1 MATIVDQIVA
11 QQNQIANLAAAIQ
24 GSSDNAKIYLLAGQN
39 CVYGC
44 MIQQGAGTGM
54 TLSIQGAASGDSAHL
69 NPSRVDPNPARI
81 EQYGNAAA
89 VYAGLFLMADENVTT
104 ITDTNLTVTTAPGTG
119 YHRYDAVYCYVG
131 VAGPALGIAAGT
143 AVLNA
148 STPTLPAIPQGT
160 LILAQVHVQ
169 AGVTSIT
176 NANITD
182 LRNFNT
188 RLSCATAGLVTNPAQ
203 PAITSVGTLVSLSTA
218 GQITSSVS
226 TGTAPFVVASTTP
239 VVNLSIGGNA
249 ATVTTNA
256 NLTGPITSVGNATSV
271 ASQTGTGSTFVMNTS
286 PTLVTPNIGAATGT
300 SLNLGAGS
308 LTAGAGG
315 FTTLT
320 ASSSLTL
327 NTLSGFAAINV
338 SGTPMTGSS
347 ALQISVN
354 SASARAIRITD
365 TATGGGVWDIT
376 TGGATVLGSLGF
388 FDQTAYRLF
397 LFPSDH
403 VGINTTTDNGVD
415 VLQVNGSGKF
425 NGLITSTTTGGT
437 AFLSQSATTSYQQI
451 NLQNT
456 SGGIVIGMEGSV
468 GGTLIVGSAPYD
480 GAIYARNGVLNF
492 SANNG
497 ATKSMVLTPSG
508 LAVTGTLTASSTI
521 QPLTTTVAALPAA
534 GTKGREAVVTDATA
548 PTDLGGLAGG
558 GTVTTPVVDNG
569 TAWVAY

>member
-44 MIQQGAGTGM
+44 MIQQGAGAGM

-69 NPSRVDPNPARI
+69 NPARVDPNPTRI
-81 EQYGNAAA
+81 EQYGNAAS
-89 VYAGLFLMADENVTT
+89 VYAGLFLMADENVTV

-148 STPTLPAIPQGT
+148 STPTLPTIPNGT

-188 RLSCATAGLVTNPAQ
+188 RLSCATAGTVTNPAQ
-203 PAITSVGTLVSLSTA
+203 PAITSVGTLVSLSTS

-226 TGTAPFVVASTTP
+226 TGTAPFVVASATP
-239 VVNLSIGGNA
+239 VANLSIGGNA

-256 NLTGPITSVGNATSV
+256 NLTGPITSVGNATAV
-271 ASQTGTGSTFVMNTS
+271 AAQTGTGSTFVMNTS

-300 SLNLGAGS
+300 SLNIGTGA
-308 LTAGAGG
+308 LTAGATSVTSLTTSGLLTVNG
-315 FTTLT
+315 AKTSFQGSSDNVAHLVLGSDVSATTLT
-320 ASSSLTL
+320 TNARKLSIVAGQTYGNASYLHL
-327 NTLSGFAAINV
+327 ISGDSDAANNIV
-338 SGTPMTGSS
+338 HIGGGLGTAYSATQISFFTGSTNTT
-347 ALQISVN
+347 ITGTEV
-354 SASARAIRITD
+354 ARF
-365 TATGGGVWDIT
+365 
-376 TGGATVLGSLGF
+376 GANGHLL
-388 FDQTAYRLF
+388 L
-397 LFPSDH
+397 
-403 VGINTTTDNGVD
+403 NTTTDNGVD
-415 VLQVNGSGKF
+415 ILQANGSV
-425 NGLITSTTTGGT
+425 S
-437 AFLSQSATTSYQQI
+437 S
-451 NLQNT
+451 
-456 SGGIVIGMEGSV
+456 
-468 GGTLIVGSAPYD
+468 
-480 GAIYARNGVLNF
+480 
-492 SANNG
+492 
-497 ATKSMVLTPSG
+497 
-508 LAVTGTLTASSTI
+508 TGTFK
-521 QPLTTTVAALPAA
+521 PLTTTIASLPAA
-534 GTKGREAVVTDATA
+534 GTKGRTAVVTDATA
-548 PTDLGGLAGG
+548 PTYLGALTGG
-558 GTVTTPVVDNG
+558 GTVTTAVLDNG